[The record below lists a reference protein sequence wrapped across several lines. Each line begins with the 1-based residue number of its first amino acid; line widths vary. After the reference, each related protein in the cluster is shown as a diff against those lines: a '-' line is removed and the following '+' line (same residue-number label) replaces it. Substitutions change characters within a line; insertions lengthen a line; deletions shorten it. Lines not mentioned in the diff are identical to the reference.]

1 MSQNPNLSK
10 KSRFIYLRYEMWF
23 KEMGFLI
30 SRKSWWW
37 LVIVCIVISLPLLIK
52 SSYLL
57 SILIFVGIYSIV
69 TQGLGILMGYAGQV
83 SFGHAAFYGLGA
95 YTAAILATRYQWPPL
110 LCLLVAPLLPAL
122 TAVIIGRSILRL
134 REHYLALATL
144 GFGILVFTLFKEFTG
159 LTGGPSGLGGI
170 PYLKIG
176 PLIFDQDREYFYLVW
191 VTLGLTVLGMANL
204 TRSSIG
210 LTFQAVHTSEKAAE
224 AVGIDTATLKMQAFA
239 LSAFLAGLAGGL
251 YAFWVTFVSPS
262 PFGFT
267 TSVEFALMVVV
278 GGLGTLWGPV
288 LGAAIIVG
296 LTEFL
301 RWAVPIALPDAGGEF
316 EIIFFGIIF
325 VLIMLFRPQGI
336 LVPKKLTGLKEK
348 AREEPCST

>member
-1 MSQNPNLSK
+1 MV
-10 KSRFIYLRYEMWF
+10 
-23 KEMGFLI
+23 
-30 SRKSWWW
+30 SRKSWCWF
-37 LVIVCIVISLPLLIK
+37 VVVCIVFGLPFYIK
-52 SSYLL
+52 STYLL
-57 SILIFVGIYSIV
+57 GIFIFIGLYSIV

-83 SFGHAAFYGLGA
+83 SFGHASFYGLGA
-95 YTAAILATRYQWPPL
+95 YTAAILATQCHWPPL
-110 LCLLVAPLLPAL
+110 LCLLAAPFLPTLVA
-122 TAVIIGRSILRL
+122 AVIGRSILRL

-144 GFGILVFTLFKEFTG
+144 GFGILVFTFFKEFST

-170 PYLKIG
+170 PYLNIG
-176 PLIFDQDREYFYLVW
+176 PVVLDQDREYFYLVW

-210 LTFQAVHTSEKAAE
+210 RTFRAIHTSEKAAE

-239 LSAFLAGLAGGL
+239 LSAFLAGLAGSL
-251 YAFWVTFVSPS
+251 YVFWVTFISPS

-301 RWAVPIALPDAGGEF
+301 RWAVPILLPGAGGEF

-336 LVPKKLTGLKEK
+336 LMPKTLTGAKEGT
-348 AREEPCST
+348 REEPCSM